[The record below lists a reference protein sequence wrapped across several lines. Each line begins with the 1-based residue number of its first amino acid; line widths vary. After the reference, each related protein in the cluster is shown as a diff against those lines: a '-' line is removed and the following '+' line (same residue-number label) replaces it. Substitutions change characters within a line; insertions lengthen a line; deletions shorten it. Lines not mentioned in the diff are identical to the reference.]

1 MGIAEAFAGA
11 MRALVAIDEPLR
23 RRIADAYL
31 CLFCWGVLHVEDGVP
46 PGVRELLDDV
56 QARIAEVDAGRPLSS
71 RIRLWADGLS
81 DTQAREAGLR
91 IVDAFREV
99 TLSPNH

>member
-31 CLFCWGVLHVEDGVP
+31 CLFCWGALRDEDGVP
-46 PGVRELLDDV
+46 PAVRELLGDV
-56 QARIAEVDAGRPLSS
+56 EAQIAKVEAGRPLSA

-81 DTQAREAGLR
+81 DSQARELALR

-99 TLSPNH
+99 ALSPES